1 MKYSSTDLI
10 ALVEEFRSL
19 PAETGW
25 LEFKTNM
32 ADPVKIAR
40 YISSLANMAAY
51 AGRSYGYLI
60 WGVNDVTHEI
70 EGTSFNKDAVKA
82 EKNQPLELWLRLVV
96 KPQISYEFFEFE
108 IDGKRLVL
116 LEVESAYRQPVTVSG
131 GGWARIGNALVE
143 LNKDPKIA
151 AAIYRTVERDWSAE
165 IVPSATVG
173 DLDATALAKAREM
186 YADKHKDDIFASE
199 IPTWDDIT
207 FLNKAKLA
215 IDGRLTRA
223 CLVLLAKPE
232 KEHLLSPSVIRV
244 TWHLKDTQENSIDY
258 KHFDVPLILAVDQ
271 VLAKIRSLTLREI
284 PDGTLFP
291 VEINQYDRWVLREA
305 LHNCIAHQDY
315 TKRTTIVVTEYP
327 DRVQFANSGVF
338 YPGTVEKVLYD
349 TGRPRQYPNKQLAE
363 AMVELKMIDTLGSG
377 IRRMFMKQ
385 RERFM
390 PLPDYRLDDEVV
402 VVNIPGRILDARYCG
417 MLIRNAE
424 LTLQEIVLLD
434 RVQKHVKLEDDAIAL
449 LRKHGL
455 IEGRKT
461 NPTISAR
468 VAQMTGG
475 KADYIKTKSVDD
487 EFLKKLIVNF
497 LKQWGKASR
506 KDIEDVLKGKLQ
518 EGLSA
523 DEVSHRITY
532 LLTGLRRAHVINNR
546 GSRTK
551 PEWILCA
558 DSGVQKEVKKVQK
571 ERAGKADKNRS

>member
-1 MKYSSTDLI
+1 MKYTAKDLI
-10 ALVEEFRSL
+10 ALVEEFRAL

-40 YISSLANMAAY
+40 YISALSNMAAY

-60 WGVNDVTHEI
+60 WGVDDVTHEI
-70 EGTSFNKDAVKA
+70 EGTTFNKDAVKA

-96 KPQISYEFFEFE
+96 KPQVAYEFYEFE
-108 IDGKRLVL
+108 SDGKRLVL
-116 LEVESAYRQPVTVSG
+116 LEIESAYRQPVTVNG

-165 IVPSATVG
+165 IVPSATID
-173 DLDATALAKAREM
+173 DLDRAALTKAREM
-186 YADKHKDDIFASE
+186 YADKHKDDIFAAE
-199 IPTWDDIT
+199 IPGWDDIT

-232 KEHLLSPSVIRV
+232 KEHLLSPAVVRI
-244 TWHLKDTQENSIDY
+244 TWHLKDAQDNSIDY
-258 KHFDVPLILAVDQ
+258 KHFDVPVILAVDQ

-315 TKRTTIVVTEYP
+315 TRRTTIVVTEYP
-327 DRVQFANSGVF
+327 DRVQFANSGAF
-338 YPGTVEKVLYD
+338 YPGTVEKAIYD

-377 IRRMFMKQ
+377 IRRMFIKQ

-390 PLPDYRLDDEVV
+390 PMPDYEIENENVV
-402 VVNIPGRILDARYCG
+402 VSIPGRILDAGYCTL
-417 MLIRNAE
+417 LIKNTD
-424 LTLQEIVLLD
+424 LSLNDIVLLD
-434 RVQKHVKLEDDAIAL
+434 YVQKHKMISRESIDH
-449 LRKHGL
+449 LRKEGL
-455 IEGRKT
+455 VEGRLPHIHVSAKIAEVIGQKAKYMRLKERSGQHYHSLILEYIAKWPRSSRAEINEYMLEEIRGDYSNEEKLAKIT
-461 NPTISAR
+461 NW
-468 VAQMTGG
+468 MT
-475 KADYIKTKSVDD
+475 Y
-487 EFLKKLIVNF
+487 LRKKGRIVNV
-497 LKQWGKASR
+497 GT
-506 KDIEDVLKGKLQ
+506 DHD
-518 EGLSA
+518 
-523 DEVSHRITY
+523 SHWI
-532 LLTGLRRAHVINNR
+532 INE
-546 GSRTK
+546 K
-551 PEWILCA
+551 
-558 DSGVQKEVKKVQK
+558 
-571 ERAGKADKNRS
+571 